1 MDLDRLR
8 GGIRDAT
15 PRVCLVLELT
25 GVIQSVLE
33 HRGPSAFAGFQRAQC
48 LHRGLTVAGVE
59 IGAAQ
64 IKLTNYPLGA
74 AATCSSAFRR

>member
-15 PRVCLVLELT
+15 PRVCLVLKLT

-33 HRGPSAFAGFQRAQC
+33 HRGPC
-48 LHRGLTVAGVE
+48 LHRGLIVAGVE